1 MPKQAL
7 VQLKHCVSIYAAVG
21 LNNAKN
27 ECRPPM
33 GVYTTHHPAHALF
46 MLLVHC
52 PDKVKSRHISIS
64 THIGEINLLQLVAS
78 S

>member
-1 MPKQAL
+1 
-7 VQLKHCVSIYAAVG
+7 
-21 LNNAKN
+21 
-27 ECRPPM
+27 M

-46 MLLVHC
+46 MLLVHY